1 MKYYIEELRYC
12 GPDGN
17 TDKYIDFDRFEITTE
32 PTCTN
37 LSNEIC
43 LDGWLGIS
51 NDVSR
56 YAHGVYDSLAAAEY
70 AVQNLLGDEYRRDDE
85 PFDARDVLPPDVLAV
100 YRAGRLPPVSDE
112 ALGIWLQDVD
122 VSRYAD
128 DAALRRQAKNLARE
142 LEDTGVSASVMR
154 IWECL
159 ESLRDDRR
167 RTRRTGRLTTT
178 TNRPRTA

>member
-1 MKYYIEELRYC
+1 MKYYIEEIYYC

-32 PTCTN
+32 PTRTN
-37 LSNEIC
+37 LSNEIR
-43 LDGWLGIS
+43 LNDWLGMS
-51 NDVSR
+51 GDVSR

-70 AVQNLLGDEYRRDDE
+70 AIQNLLGDEYRCDE
-85 PFDARDVLPPDVLAV
+85 EPSDAPDVLAV

-122 VSRYAD
+122 VPADAD
-128 DAALRRQAKNLARE
+128 DAALRIQARNLARE
-142 LEDTGVSASVMR
+142 LEDTGVSASAGR

-159 ESLRDDRR
+159 ESLRDDAREE
-167 RTRRTGRLTTT
+167 LED
-178 TNRPRTA
+178 